1 MTTVVDLIK
10 KLRPNIKEKTLKNYT
25 SAYNVCRKY
34 FKDIEYFKKPKEV
47 IKFYKDRYPKIT
59 TRKTNL
65 HAQALIARAYNHL
78 GSERIF
84 LKEAKSI
91 EETLNKEKEK
101 KLEAVLKNPP
111 PKKFNASNEVLND
124 FDLVN
129 QTLQKQE
136 SLVMDFYNP
145 KKKEY
150 TIKQLKDI
158 SKLAI
163 MALYASSFNEKD
175 LYLAKNPPRRL
186 EYRFLKYHEG
196 RFLKKDID
204 PEFNY
209 LIRPN
214 KRLKLYKFMFN
225 KYKAT
230 ALKTHGRQ
238 TIICNSRLSRI
249 LFIYIKTHTKLL
261 EKNGLLFPQNLYNN
275 KDQVVFNDFQWSK
288 KIKKYLGVSVSAI
301 RKAFVTKT
309 YTQPNLPQTVVLE
322 ALAKRMGH
330 SLSTALTEY
339 RQIPKQI

>member
-78 GSERIF
+78 GSEKIF
-84 LKEAKSI
+84 LKEAKNI
-91 EETLNKEKEK
+91 EEILTKEKEK
-101 KLEAVLKNPP
+101 KLEAVMNNPP
-111 PKKFNASNEVLND
+111 PKKINASNEVLND
-124 FDLVN
+124 FELVN
-129 QTLQKQE
+129 EALQKQE
-136 SLVMDFYNP
+136 TLVNNFYSP
-145 KKKEY
+145 LKKEY
-150 TIKQLKDI
+150 TIKELRDI
-158 SKLAI
+158 FKLAI

-175 LYLAKNPPRRL
+175 LYKAKNPPRRL

-196 RFLKKDID
+196 RFLKKNRD
-204 PEFNY
+204 PEYNY
-209 LIRPN
+209 FWKPN
-214 KRLKLYKFMFN
+214 KRLKVYKFLFN
-225 KYKAT
+225 KYKAK
-230 ALKTHGRQ
+230 ALNTHGSQ
-238 TIICNSRLSRI
+238 TIICNSRISGILS
-249 LFIYIKTHTKLL
+249 IYIKTHAKLL

-275 KDQVVFNDFQWSK
+275 KEQVLYNDFQWSK
-288 KIKKYLGVSVSAI
+288 KIKSYFGISSSDI

-309 YTQPNLPQTVVLE
+309 YTQPNLPQTIVLE

-339 RQIPKQI
+339 RKVPKEI